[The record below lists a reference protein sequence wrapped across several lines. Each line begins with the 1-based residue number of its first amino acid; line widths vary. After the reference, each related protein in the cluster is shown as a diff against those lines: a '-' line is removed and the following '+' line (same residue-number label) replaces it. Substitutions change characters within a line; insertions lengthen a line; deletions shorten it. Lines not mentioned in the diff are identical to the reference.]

1 MKLLAALEHLL
12 AALLRGDSGESQRLV
27 RETAPYFERGAR
39 ELTRDQLTQAM
50 DLHDRCNAAAQ
61 SLHDKVRCDLNDSTR
76 SRRAAVLYRTRR

>member
-1 MKLLAALEHLL
+1 MKLLTALEHLL
-12 AALLRGDSGESQRLV
+12 SALLRGDTGESQRLM
-27 RETAPYFERGAR
+27 RETAPFFERGAR

-50 DLHDRCNAAAQ
+50 DLHDRCNTAAQ